1 MFTMSQPTLL
11 WARTPGPSWE
21 WAVFEKLTSDDSK
34 VGRYLNFFDKNT
46 YRSKEKM
53 IIMQC
58 VIFKNAFLLSLFTK
72 PLRFVPSRSNFML
85 KLNWLMSDDEK
96 IFVFVCCKN
105 WDLALLCFY
114 RAPALPRQGWWSE
127 SHPRTPS
134 NSSQFQSK
142 INKNKL
148 QIPERFQFPFLSAFG
163 NYFYS
168 EKEDKKFSLYFWCMV
183 SDYQVILTNV
193 YVYGSKVNDSTQ
205 ISKFFISRY
214 ISVKSNDKRL
224 WFRFSSFGRTTYKN
238 NKQAKNTSRY
248 NQTTTF
254 WSENAFRKKRTH

>member
-1 MFTMSQPTLL
+1 M
-11 WARTPGPSWE
+11 
-21 WAVFEKLTSDDSK
+21 AVIWLRLT
-34 VGRYLNFFDKNT
+34 R
-46 YRSKEKM
+46 
-53 IIMQC
+53 
-58 VIFKNAFLLSLFTK
+58 
-72 PLRFVPSRSNFML
+72 PLRSSL
-85 KLNWLMSDDEK
+85 GHEK
-96 IFVFVCCKN
+96 NFVFVCCKN

-114 RAPALPRQGWWSE
+114 NAPALPRQGWWSE
-127 SHPRTPS
+127 SHPRMPS

-148 QIPERFQFPFLSAFG
+148 QIPVRFQFPFLSAFG

-183 SDYQVILTNV
+183 SDYQVILTNI

-205 ISKFFISRY
+205 ISKLTRFISRY

-254 WSENAFRKKRTH
+254 WSENAFRKKTHTLKKLSLHLAPKIIRGKIWPHKNQKHEKLRTTLLLYKVAKINILVIFCSLSYIITNYLLQLLVH